1 MRTEGLVPVAVIA
14 IVLVASV
21 ISWLPGTP
29 ASAGPI
35 GDTTADF
42 GSEARIALGGGTAY
56 RDGATAF
63 SDDLVDPGTETA
75 NGAVADPLSA
85 VDLDGTLVSDVT
97 PPQITGAFR
106 ADGTLLKPIA
116 VNTSVADGK
125 DLLRSYK
132 VRQGDTLTGIANRF
146 GVSMMTIWWANKLS
160 AKDDLVVGQSL
171 TIPPV
176 NGLVYSVKEGDT
188 LESLAA
194 QFKVAPDEVYETNGL
209 EDRALLVGQTLILPG
224 AVGKAIGIRP
234 SREAGQPAP
243 AEAPVRVVGPSD
255 LRRPTAVAR
264 SPGPSSV
271 VATEISQY
279 FHYGHYGLDIAA
291 DYGSRVRLAAGGTVV
306 FAGWK
311 SNGGGYQVWIAH
323 GSGLYTTYNHMS
335 GVSVGRGQH
344 VWRGQQ
350 VGRIGVVRG
359 LGHRSAPPLRGLARP
374 DLERRV
380 ARQPAALLLTDA
392 PAAPA
397 VRPEARA
404 KIATMFLDRVKIWV
418 RAGDG
423 GDGAATFRQE
433 AHVPRVAPMAATA
446 VEAVSINLL
455 VDAGQ
460 TTLRDFRY
468 SHRFKATPGG
478 RGTRA
483 RRHGKAGDDLVI
495 TVPPGTAVYD
505 DETGALLADLVAT
518 GEKARVAKGG
528 RGGLGNVHFKS
539 SAHRRPSTPRRAS
552 PARSAGLAWSCDSS
566 PTSAWW
572 GCRMPASRRS
582 SPP

>member
-21 ISWLPGTP
+21 MSWLPGTP

-224 AVGKAIGIRP
+224 AVGKAIETPKPKPPTSSGGGSSSGGGTVRP
-234 SREAGQPAP
+234 PSTYGGGSFAWP
-243 AEAPVRVVGPSD
+243 VVG
-255 LRRPTAVAR
+255 
-264 SPGPSSV
+264 GGNQ
-271 VATEISQY
+271 ISQY

-291 DYGSRVRLAAGGTVV
+291 DYGSRVRSAAGGTVV

-344 VWRGQQ
+344 VSRGQQ
-350 VGRIGVVRG
+350 VGRIGSSGWATGPHLHFEVWRG
-359 LGHRSAPPLRGLARP
+359 PIWNGGSRVNPLRY
-374 DLERRV
+374 
-380 ARQPAALLLTDA
+380 
-392 PAAPA
+392 
-397 VRPEARA
+397 
-404 KIATMFLDRVKIWV
+404 F
-418 RAGDG
+418 
-423 GDGAATFRQE
+423 
-433 AHVPRVAPMAATA
+433 
-446 VEAVSINLL
+446 
-455 VDAGQ
+455 
-460 TTLRDFRY
+460 
-468 SHRFKATPGG
+468 
-478 RGTRA
+478 
-483 RRHGKAGDDLVI
+483 
-495 TVPPGTAVYD
+495 
-505 DETGALLADLVAT
+505 
-518 GEKARVAKGG
+518 
-528 RGGLGNVHFKS
+528 
-539 SAHRRPSTPRRAS
+539 
-552 PARSAGLAWSCDSS
+552 
-566 PTSAWW
+566 
-572 GCRMPASRRS
+572 
-582 SPP
+582 